1 MSGWVLCGINFLPVS
16 GRTLSQNSVRHEGE
30 KKLLSQ
36 LPQSWLSIALL
47 HTQICREA
55 SHICSLSIFPPCR
68 SSEPGLRETS
78 VKDKGDKCMED
89 ATADAHSLLFYV
101 HKVFHICYIV
111 SRPCPGDHLL
121 FVRERRFSM
130 PHSSY
135 IHTFIFHAEF
145 LDSQPPAQQLAKPPP
160 GLVIRALADSII
172 LPVSVQSQTPLD
184 LFPSYPLSVL
194 AGQ

>member
-1 MSGWVLCGINFLPVS
+1 MASERVGGWVLCDINFLPVS

-55 SHICSLSIFPPCR
+55 SHIGSLPIFPPCR

-101 HKVFHICYIV
+101 HKVFHMLY
-111 SRPCPGDHLL
+111 
-121 FVRERRFSM
+121 
-130 PHSSY
+130 
-135 IHTFIFHAEF
+135 
-145 LDSQPPAQQLAKPPP
+145 
-160 GLVIRALADSII
+160 
-172 LPVSVQSQTPLD
+172 
-184 LFPSYPLSVL
+184 SVL
-194 AGQ
+194 AVPRGPLAVRSRMSSFFHAPFLIYSYLHFSCRAPRLPTTRPTAREGPPWAGDPSPCRFNQSTSLRPIPNPSQSVP